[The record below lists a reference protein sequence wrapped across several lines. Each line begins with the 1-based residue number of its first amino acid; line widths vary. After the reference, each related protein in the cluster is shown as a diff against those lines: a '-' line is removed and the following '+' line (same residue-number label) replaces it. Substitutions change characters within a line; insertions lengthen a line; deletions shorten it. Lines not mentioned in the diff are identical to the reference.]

1 MKRIDYEQRIREI
14 EHSSFTPL
22 VFSATGGMAKQAMT
36 FTNAWPPYLLKTW
49 YQPYGS
55 TLCWLHTLLHLIL
68 STEIYSPAYM

>member
-36 FTNAWPPYLLKTW
+36 FTNAWPPYSLTKRATI
-49 YQPYGS
+49 S
-55 TLCWLHTLLHLIL
+55 RVLIDV
-68 STEIYSPAYM
+68 T